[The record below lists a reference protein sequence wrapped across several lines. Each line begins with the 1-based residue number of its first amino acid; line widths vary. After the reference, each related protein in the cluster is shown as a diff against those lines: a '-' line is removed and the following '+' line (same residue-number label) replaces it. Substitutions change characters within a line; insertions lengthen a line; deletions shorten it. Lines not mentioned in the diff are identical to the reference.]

1 MNNKVNMRNFCC
13 VDDFPILIPYKDLEN
28 LLQLARNL
36 DSIQLRIERTEEQ
49 LEAVRS
55 MYTEALDKIAEI
67 RRIL

>member
-1 MNNKVNMRNFCC
+1 MNNKVNMRDFCC
-13 VDDFPILIPYKDLEN
+13 VDNFPIHIPYKDLEN

-36 DSIQLRIERTEEQ
+36 DSIQLRLERTEEQ